1 MKTHIQTAIDKM
13 NQNEIIENKVTRS
26 ARAQGK
32 KQLSLTLEGQS
43 ENVSVKVQL
52 EQSLQVQEEILQS
65 VLQADGIV
73 KRLG

>member
-1 MKTHIQTAIDKM
+1 M

-65 VLQADGIV
+65 VLQAEGIV